1 MKSKIANSLPKNHL
15 QPSLD
20 NNTKLMNKRVKDKG
34 RISQSSLARFI
45 DNITEGNQN
54 TKELSLPCTKCNDLY
69 WQVSIIDQQIIIL
82 SQNLY

>member
-1 MKSKIANSLPKNHL
+1 MKSKIANSLPKNHV
-15 QPSLD
+15 QTSLE
-20 NNTKLMNKRVKDKG
+20 NNTKLMNKRVKHQG
-34 RISQSSLARFI
+34 RMSQSSLATFI

-54 TKELSLPCTKCNDLY
+54 TKELCLPCTKCKELY